1 MWQEIDGTGHT
12 CHWWQNIAD
21 SSISAMDIAPLI
33 WLIAGLA
40 LAVYTLHLV
49 RVVRDDDRGHAFTHR
64 PSPQSHLT
72 DSTAW
77 PPRAA

>member
-1 MWQEIDGTGHT
+1 
-12 CHWWQNIAD
+12 
-21 SSISAMDIAPLI
+21 MDIEPFI
-33 WLIAGLA
+33 WLLAGLA
-40 LAVYTLHLV
+40 LAVYTLYLL

-72 DSTAW
+72 DSTVW